1 MTHTYSAGG
10 SRQAAVV
17 AAILGL
23 HVAVLLLVLNDQVPL
38 VPAGAR
44 DPGPIEV
51 LPEKPEPPV
60 VVRPDE
66 VVLVEPFGQRVEKPD
81 LTIPSFPQTDAAP
94 DAPTATGRPQD
105 GALPLPDPSMVRKP
119 ASLRGQARDFAAVV
133 RACYPAG
140 ARRASEEGLLKL
152 AVTIGAGGQVDS
164 WRLAESTGFPRLD
177 AAAQCVLEKLRFNA
191 ARDRGRAVQSEVMVP
206 IVFRL
211 D

>member
-17 AAILGL
+17 TAIVGM
-23 HVAVLLLVLNDQVPL
+23 HVAVLLLVVNDRVP
-38 VPAGAR
+38 VFPTGTR

-51 LPEKPEPPV
+51 LPAKPELPV

-66 VVLVEPFGQRVEKPD
+66 VVLVEPYGQRVEKPD
-81 LTIPSFPQTDAAP
+81 LTIPSFPQTDTAP
-94 DAPTATGRPQD
+94 DVPAVAGHPQH
-105 GALPLPDPSMVRKP
+105 GALPFPDPSMVRKP
-119 ASLRGQARDFAAVV
+119 ASLRGQSRDFAAVV

-140 ARRASEEGLLKL
+140 ARRAGEEGLLML

-191 ARDRGRAVQSEVMVP
+191 AREGGRAVHSEVTLP